1 VTIFPLKFAVVAAE
15 RTDSDA
21 RNRYASIATPF
32 PAKEGMRIKV
42 LGCSGGVG
50 PGLRTTSLL
59 VDDEILIDAGTGVGD
74 LTLDQQ
80 ARIRQIFLTH
90 SHLDHVCGLAF
101 MADNLFDL
109 IDRPVQVRATAE
121 TLSAIKE
128 HIFNWKIWP
137 DFSTLPNE
145 KNPILAFSTIQ
156 PGQSMEFGEHCKLT
170 AFKVVHTV
178 PAVGYALESGHGTFV
193 FSGDTYASDNL
204 WSFLNSLPRLDK
216 LMIEIAFPNEADELA
231 EASKHFTPVLL
242 GRELR
247 KLRHKPEIL
256 LTHHK
261 PGCEQVIE
269 KECHQALSAW
279 TYRHLKRGD
288 LIEI

>member
-1 VTIFPLKFAVVAAE
+1 
-15 RTDSDA
+15 
-21 RNRYASIATPF
+21 
-32 PAKEGMRIKV
+32 MRIKV

-59 VDDEILIDAGTGVGD
+59 VGEETLIDAGTGVGD
-74 LTLDQQ
+74 LSLEQQ

-109 IDRPVQVRATAE
+109 IDRPVQVCATAE

-137 DFSTLPNE
+137 DFSVLPDE
-145 KNPILAFSTIQ
+145 KNPLLTFSTIT
-156 PGQSMEFGEHCKLT
+156 PGQTLASADRYKLT
-170 AFKVVHTV
+170 AFKVLHTV
-178 PAVGYALESGHGTFV
+178 PAVGYAVEAERGTFV
-193 FSGDTYASDNL
+193 FTGDTYANENL
-204 WSFLNSLPRLDK
+204 WVFLNGLPRLDK
-216 LMIEIAFPNEADELA
+216 LMIEIAFPNEDDELA

-261 PGCEQVIE
+261 PGCEQLIE
-269 KECHQALSAW
+269 SECRKELTGWA
-279 TYRHLKRGD
+279 YRHLKRGD

>member
-1 VTIFPLKFAVVAAE
+1 V
-15 RTDSDA
+15 
-21 RNRYASIATPF
+21 
-32 PAKEGMRIKV
+32 KEGMRIKV
-42 LGCSGGVG
+42 LGCSGGIG

-59 VDDEILIDAGTGVGD
+59 VGEETLIDAGTGVGD
-74 LTLDQQ
+74 LSLEQQ

-101 MADNLFDL
+101 MADNLFDR
-109 IDRPVQVRATAE
+109 IDRPVNVWATAE

-137 DFSTLPNE
+137 DFSVLPNE
-145 KNPILAFSTIQ
+145 QNPLLAFSTIT
-156 PGQSMEFGEHCKLT
+156 PGQTLTSADHYKLT
-170 AFKVVHTV
+170 AFKVLHTV
-178 PAVGYALESGHGTFV
+178 PAVGYAVEAERGTFV
-193 FSGDTYASDNL
+193 FTGDTYANENL
-204 WSFLNSLPRLDK
+204 WAFLNSLPRLDK
-216 LMIEIAFPNEADELA
+216 LMIEIAFPNEDDELA

-242 GRELR
+242 GSELH

-261 PGCEQVIE
+261 PGCEQLIE
-269 KECHQALSAW
+269 TECRKELAGWA
-279 TYRHLKRGD
+279 YRHLKRGD